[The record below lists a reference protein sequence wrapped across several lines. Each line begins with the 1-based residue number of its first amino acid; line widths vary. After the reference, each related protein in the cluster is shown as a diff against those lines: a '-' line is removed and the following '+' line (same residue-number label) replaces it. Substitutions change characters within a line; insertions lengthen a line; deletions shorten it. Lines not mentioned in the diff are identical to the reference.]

1 LSLTWSQISGDRF
14 SSFPVV
20 EEVVGSGLDGLVLRH
35 DLHLE
40 AGDLRLDRRI
50 LATNDLVE
58 STPLA
63 LDKNGFFAIKLLSIS
78 IVFIGTTTTHKNLDR
93 V

>member
-1 LSLTWSQISGDRF
+1 MSLTWSQISGDRF

-20 EEVVGSGLDGLVLRH
+20 EEVVGSRLDGLVLRH

-50 LATNDLVE
+50 LTTNDLVE
-58 STPLA
+58 SAPLA
-63 LDKNGFFAIKLLSIS
+63 LVKKWIFCCQI
-78 IVFIGTTTTHKNLDR
+78 IVNLFCVYR
-93 V
+93 HYYYS